1 MPEDRKTIEA
11 GLQAKGFRRENHR
24 DHRYFTFFT
33 LDGKRAPVFTKTS
46 HGSSYRTL
54 DDSLVAR
61 MAKQC
66 KLTRT
71 GFLDLVECRTRR
83 AQYEAFL
90 VEGNHL

>member
-1 MPEDRKTIEA
+1 MPEERKTIEA
-11 GLQAKGFRRENHR
+11 GLQAKGFQRDIHR

-33 LDGKRAPVFTKTS
+33 RDGKRAPVFTKTS

-66 KLTRT
+66 KLTRA
-71 GFLDLVECRTRR
+71 GFLDLVECRTSQ
-83 AQYEAFL
+83 ADYEAFL
-90 VEGNHL
+90 IAGNHL